1 MQMIT
6 FTRWFFLCLAGF
18 LLFGG
23 CSEDENEPTIQREQ
37 LPLDAQTFLARFF
50 PDQISLEIKRMTET
64 DSEETKGY
72 QVTLADE
79 MSVAFDEDGLWLHV
93 AAPNGDFPET
103 FDTFF
108 TEGMKECVRQ
118 KYAGDRI
125 VRITRTFFGD
135 VLTLQSNKQLAFQT
149 FQDTFLGEVLP
160 ESSLAELPST
170 IRNFVSTHFPD
181 APYQWI
187 IKNTSTGKNMN
198 FAYLIWLKGYVKL
211 SFDANSA
218 WNELHS
224 LKDLLP
230 ASIVLTLPQ
239 EVQDYLAN
247 RYPQAKINYISLSD
261 ATCYTIQ
268 VDSKLQVVIDPAKKP
283 DSVVVSLQ
291 KIKEVIN
298 RYFPEI
304 TIYSVSYP
312 AVYDATWSI
321 TVKLPNGVDI
331 KLNKEYGWLGMDGN
345 GYPLPDTVHSLFPE
359 KAGAY
364 LATHTTG
371 EISKVALVNTNYLVV
386 LTDGQGFLFD
396 PQGEFIAN
404 EEISLT
410 PYEKTY
416 RYIRYHFPDNFNT
429 APSFKS
435 GEGWTYILSDQLEV
449 KFDLSGN
456 LIAE

>member
-1 MQMIT
+1 
-6 FTRWFFLCLAGF
+6 
-18 LLFGG
+18 
-23 CSEDENEPTIQREQ
+23 
-37 LPLDAQTFLARFF
+37 
-50 PDQISLEIKRMTET
+50 
-64 DSEETKGY
+64 
-72 QVTLADE
+72 
-79 MSVAFDEDGLWLHV
+79 
-93 AAPNGDFPET
+93 
-103 FDTFF
+103 
-108 TEGMKECVRQ
+108 
-118 KYAGDRI
+118 
-125 VRITRTFFGD
+125 
-135 VLTLQSNKQLAFQT
+135 
-149 FQDTFLGEVLP
+149 
-160 ESSLAELPST
+160 
-170 IRNFVSTHFPD
+170 
-181 APYQWI
+181 
-187 IKNTSTGKNMN
+187 MN

-304 TIYSVSYP
+304 TIYSASYP

-331 KLNKEYGWLGMDGN
+331 KLDKEYGWLGMDGN

-429 APSFKS
+429 APSFKP